1 MAAALE
7 TADRLTGGRRRSV
20 RAGGLAL
27 AILGVAAIL
36 LDGASLA
43 AAIFLSR
50 CTELGFAQSV
60 MAGFNPQAHVLAFP
74 WTSAWMLYAC
84 IAGRCATRAGLA
96 VLGMLLYMPV
106 LCALAGAFTTV
117 WPPALR
123 AHAFAGSML
132 VAMVL
137 VHRVAAWCVRTI
149 RPGGGR
155 TAAS

>member
-1 MAAALE
+1 MAAAPG
-7 TADRLTGGRRRSV
+7 TADRLAGGRRRSV
-20 RAGGLAL
+20 CAGGLAL
-27 AILGVAAIL
+27 AMPGVAAVL
-36 LDGASLA
+36 LDGASLT

-50 CTELGFAQSV
+50 CAELGFAQSV
-60 MAGFNPQAHVLAFP
+60 VAGFSPRAHLLAFP

-84 IAGRCATRAGLA
+84 VAGRRASRAALA

-106 LCALAGAFTTV
+106 LCALAGAFAAA

-123 AHAFAGSML
+123 AHAFAGTML

-137 VHRVAAWCVRTI
+137 VHRAAAWCVRTI
-149 RPGGGR
+149 RLAADR